1 MHTKWG
7 LVVAKKEMTRLWIDG
22 KMVPVTMVEILPQK
36 IVRYKTVEK
45 DGYQAAVIGVDE
57 VETKKEKGQKLAYDM
72 QAEFDVD
79 DAYVASHEAGSVL
92 DLSSMDGVQSVEV
105 KWTSKWKWY
114 QWAMKRFHLQ
124 GGPETHGSK
133 FHRHIWSMWNRK
145 PRRTMK
151 NHPHAGHMW
160 DETITLKHV
169 EIIDC
174 MKRDNEEI
182 LLVKGSLPG
191 ARNGKLKF
199 IIE

>member
-22 KMVPVTMVEILPQK
+22 KMVPVTMVEVLPQK

-79 DAYVASHEAGSVL
+79 DAYVSSHEAGSVL
-92 DLSSMDGVQSVEV
+92 DLNSMDGVKTVEV

-124 GGPETHGSK
+124 WGPETHGSK

-169 EIIDC
+169 QIIDS
-174 MKRDNEEI
+174 MKRDNEQI
-182 LLVKGSLPG
+182 LLVKWSLPG

>member
-57 VETKKEKGQKLAYDM
+57 VETKKEKGQKLASDM

-133 FHRHIWSMWNRK
+133 FHRHIWSMGNRK

-169 EIIDC
+169 QIIDS
-174 MKRDNEEI
+174 MKRDNEQI
-182 LLVKGSLPG
+182 LLVKWSLPG

>member
-79 DAYVASHEAGSVL
+79 DAYVTSHEAGSIL
-92 DLSSMDGVQSVEV
+92 DLNSMDGVKTVEV

-124 GGPETHGSK
+124 WGPETHGSK
-133 FHRHIWSMWNRK
+133 FHRHVGSMWNRK

-160 DETITLKHV
+160 DESITLKHV
-169 EIIDC
+169 QIIDS
-174 MKRDNEEI
+174 MKRGNEQ
-182 LLVKGSLPG
+182 LLIVKWSLPG

>member
-22 KMVPVTMVEILPQK
+22 KMVPVTMVEVLPQK

-92 DLSSMDGVQSVEV
+92 DLGSMDGVQSVEV

-133 FHRHIWSMWNRK
+133 FHRHIWSMGNRK

-169 EIIDC
+169 QIIDS
-174 MKRDNEEI
+174 MKRDNEQI

>member
-36 IVRYKTVEK
+36 IVRYKTVEN

-133 FHRHIWSMWNRK
+133 FHRHIWSMGNRK

-169 EIIDC
+169 QIIDS
-174 MKRDNEEI
+174 MERDNEQI
-182 LLVKGSLPG
+182 LLVKWSLPG

>member
-133 FHRHIWSMWNRK
+133 CHRHIWSMGNRK

-169 EIIDC
+169 QIIDS
-174 MKRDNEEI
+174 MKRDNEQI
-182 LLVKGSLPG
+182 LLVKWSLPG

>member
-7 LVVAKKEMTRLWIDG
+7 LVVSKKEMTRLWIDG

-45 DGYQAAVIGVDE
+45 DWYQAAVIGVDE

-72 QAEFDVD
+72 QTEFDVD
-79 DAYVASHEAGSVL
+79 DTYVASHAAGSVL
-92 DLSSMDGVQSVEV
+92 DLDSMDGVQTVEV
-105 KWTSKWKWY
+105 KWTSKWKGY
-114 QWAMKRFHLQ
+114 QGAMKRFHLQ

-133 FHRHIWSMWNRK
+133 FHRHIWSMGNRK

-169 EIIDC
+169 QIIDS
-174 MKRDNEEI
+174 MKRDNEQI
-182 LLVKGSLPG
+182 LLVKWSLPG

>member
-79 DAYVASHEAGSVL
+79 DAYVSSHEAGSIL
-92 DLSSMDGVQSVEV
+92 DLSSMDGVKTVEV

-124 GGPETHGSK
+124 WGPETHGSK

-169 EIIDC
+169 QIIDS
-174 MKRDNEEI
+174 MKRDNEQI
-182 LLVKGSLPG
+182 LLVKWSLPG

>member
-36 IVRYKTVEK
+36 IVRYKTVED

-72 QAEFDVD
+72 QTEFGVD

-92 DLSSMDGVQSVEV
+92 DLSSMDGVQTVEV

-160 DETITLKHV
+160 DEAITLKHV
-169 EIIDC
+169 QIIDS
-174 MKRDNEEI
+174 MKRDNEQI
-182 LLVKGSLPG
+182 LLVKWSLPG

>member
-7 LVVAKKEMTRLWIDG
+7 LVVSKKEMTRLWIDG

-45 DGYQAAVIGVDE
+45 DWYQAAVIGVDE

-133 FHRHIWSMWNRK
+133 FHRHIWSMGNRK

-169 EIIDC
+169 QIIDS
-174 MKRDNEEI
+174 MKRDNEQI
-182 LLVKGSLPG
+182 LLVKWSLPG